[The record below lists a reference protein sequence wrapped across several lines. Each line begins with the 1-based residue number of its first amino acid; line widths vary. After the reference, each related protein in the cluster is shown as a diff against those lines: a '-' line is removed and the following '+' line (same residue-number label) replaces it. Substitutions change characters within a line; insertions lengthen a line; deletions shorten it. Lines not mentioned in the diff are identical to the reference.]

1 MRILDEVQQARSSSK
16 NDRVFLNPDGSPLH
30 ENSLT
35 RFRRTAVKA
44 VGFDP
49 KPTVHDLCHCWHTN
63 FARTGVHP
71 AIADAILGHG
81 DKKESLRSLYVTI
94 SDDDPVR
101 AIDMMRFDVGETEFW
116 VKR

>member
-1 MRILDEVQQARSSSK
+1 VRILDEVQQARSSSK
-16 NDRVFLNPDGSPLH
+16 NDRGFLNLDGSPPH

-49 KPTVHDLCHCWHTN
+49 KPTVHDRCHCWHTN
-63 FARTGVHP
+63 SARSGVHP

-81 DKKESLRSLYVTI
+81 DKKKSLQSLYMTI
-94 SDDDPVR
+94 SDHDLVR
-101 AIDMMRFDVGETEFW
+101 AIDMMRLDVGETRIW
-116 VKR
+116 VKK